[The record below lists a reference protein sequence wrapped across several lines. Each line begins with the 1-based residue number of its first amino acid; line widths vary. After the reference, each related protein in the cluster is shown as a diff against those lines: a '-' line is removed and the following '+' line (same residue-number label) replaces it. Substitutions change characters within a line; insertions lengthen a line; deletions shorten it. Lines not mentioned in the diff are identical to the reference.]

1 MAFKNCCAAFD
12 SNRRK
17 NDKKSTTKVQT
28 LYWIDIHVRTL
39 DFFMERSKDNI
50 ITSTQKKR
58 EKSLEALLGHV
69 LRKNDVSTNIGNH
82 II

>member
-1 MAFKNCCAAFD
+1 MAKTNHQ
-12 SNRRK
+12 
-17 NDKKSTTKVQT
+17 STNIILDRYT
-28 LYWIDIHVRTL
+28 RTL

>member
-1 MAFKNCCAAFD
+1 MD
-12 SNRRK
+12 RY
-17 NDKKSTTKVQT
+17 T
-28 LYWIDIHVRTL
+28 RTL

-69 LRKNDVSTNIGNH
+69 LRKNDVSEIILERINCFELTMH
-82 II
+82 INPY